1 MDKILKNLRNCKR
14 SALRSNVWGQCV
26 TFKKKKRRKKK
37 GKKKKEKKK
46 RKKALPPFAE
56 ITTASEENHRATLL
70 VFGNKATQYTELK
83 TDTTI

>member
-1 MDKILKNLRNCKR
+1 MFGGSVLLLR
-14 SALRSNVWGQCV
+14 
-26 TFKKKKRRKKK
+26 KKREGKKK
-37 GKKKKEKKK
+37 GKKEGKKK